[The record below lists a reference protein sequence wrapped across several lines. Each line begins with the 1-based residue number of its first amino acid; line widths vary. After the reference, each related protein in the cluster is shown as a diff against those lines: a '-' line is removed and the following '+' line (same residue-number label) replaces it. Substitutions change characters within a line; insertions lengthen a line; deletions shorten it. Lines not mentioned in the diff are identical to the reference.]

1 MRHNSFPTLR
11 ALLCTALILFFCAG
25 TADARSRKRNR
36 ERESQQSADGGTFDY
51 YLLALSWAP
60 DFCALP
66 NGPKDPRECGKGRH
80 VNFVVHGLWPQNEQS
95 RGPQHCGSASP
106 VSQDIVRVML
116 NYMPSEGLIQHEWTN
131 HGTCSGLSA
140 ADYFA
145 AVRKARDAVKLPQ
158 DFVAPSQQMELSPA
172 SIDSKFAVANPT
184 FPKTA
189 FKASC
194 QNGALQEARICFSK
208 NLTPRACTAS
218 AGECP
223 APTMIIRPV
232 Q

>member
-1 MRHNSFPTLR
+1 MCSI
-11 ALLCTALILFFCAG
+11 ALISVVCMDSAN
-25 TADARSRKRNR
+25 ARSKRRNR
-36 ERESQQSADGGTFDY
+36 YQDRNSQSAASGTFDY
-51 YLLALSWAP
+51 YMLALSWAP

-66 NGPKDPRECGKGRH
+66 NGPKDPRECGKGRK

-106 VSQDIVRVML
+106 VSQDIVRVIL
-116 NYMPSEGLIQHEWTN
+116 NYMPSESLIQHEWAN

-145 AVRKARDAVKLPQ
+145 AVRKARDSVKLPK
-158 DFVAPSQQMELSPA
+158 DFIAPAQELQLSPA
-172 SIDSKFAVANPT
+172 EIDAKFATANPA

-194 QNGALQEARICFSK
+194 QNGALQEARICFTK
-208 NLTPRACTAS
+208 TLAPRACSAS
-218 AGECP
+218 AGECS